1 MNLIACTSKQAEL
14 IRRLGGDPALVHS
27 HAEASQ
33 VIRRLIEQRDADE
46 HAKWRRKY
54 ERSLQ
59 DMPASGGG
67 GLHPYLCKI
76 AFFGVK
82 AGFDRQAIFHDIRGR
97 VQGARP
103 VPDSEIMQA
112 IQKKEA
118 DCAPRSLSSGRQW
131 PAYTVKKAVGLVD
144 GAAALRTIL
153 KAGEGASEAEIQD
166 ASPVRIDWEP
176 KYDAAEV
183 LECLYRPT
191 DNLFIG
197 NRTSPGEPGRNLRPA
212 AEWID
217 IYRKGGTTA
226 EHIIWNPLSGA
237 QGLAKDGSSSYRADA
252 CVIGF
257 RYAIIEFDRKPVHLL
272 TPDERL
278 ALRVDSMDELSS
290 EERARI
296 AREWPPMPRDLQ
308 FAFFAGIHVPLVA
321 LVCTGGK
328 SIHGVVRVD
337 GVDDATGWTR
347 EIECGLYD
355 EILTPMG
362 VDSSCKNEARLSRLP
377 GHYRVAT
384 QRWQR
389 VLYLAPSGRRIRP

>member
-1 MNLIACTSKQAEL
+1 MNLIACSSKQAEL
-14 IRRLGGDPALVHS
+14 IRKLGGDPAQVHS
-27 HAEASQ
+27 HAEASEL
-33 VIRRLIEQRDADE
+33 IRRLIEQRDADE

-54 ERSLQ
+54 DRSLQ

-82 AGFDRQAIFHDIRGR
+82 AGIDGHAIFYDIRSR
-97 VQGARP
+97 VQGVRP
-103 VPDSEIMQA
+103 VPDSEIWQA
-112 IQKKEA
+112 IQKKKS
-118 DCAPRSLSSGRQW
+118 DCAPRTLSDGRQW
-131 PAYTVKKAVGLVD
+131 PSYTPKRTMGIVD
-144 GAAALRTIL
+144 GAVALRTIL

-176 KYDAAEV
+176 KDDAAEV

-191 DNLFIG
+191 DNIFIG

-212 AEWID
+212 AEWVD
-217 IYRKGGTTA
+217 IYRKGGATA
-226 EHIIWNPLSGA
+226 EHIIWNPLSGT
-237 QGLAKDGSSSYRADA
+237 QGLAKDGSPSYRADD

-257 RYAIIEFDRKPVHLL
+257 RYAMIEFDRKPVPLL
-272 TPDERL
+272 SPEERL
-278 ALRVDSMDELSS
+278 TLRVDSKEQLTP
-290 EERARI
+290 EERTRI
-296 AREWPPMPRDLQ
+296 ARDWPAMPREFQL
-308 FAFFAGIHVPLVA
+308 AFFAGIHVPLVA

-328 SIHGVVRVD
+328 SIHGIVRVD

-355 EILTPMG
+355 DILTPMG

-384 QRWQR
+384 GRWQR